1 MNINEYIENH
11 STVSVDKKAGLVTV
25 AMEVPLRKVIHYK
38 HQECDASQRVKLSAG
53 DIQSYLVNS
62 GMEILSI
69 RTNDSIDNNRKL
81 TALWEYNVTPV
92 INKKSKKNKRKSY
105 TEETVS
111 EITEDS
117 LREIIKNI
125 S

>member
-1 MNINEYIENH
+1 
-11 STVSVDKKAGLVTV
+11 
-25 AMEVPLRKVIHYK
+25 
-38 HQECDASQRVKLSAG
+38 
-53 DIQSYLVNS
+53 
-62 GMEILSI
+62 MEILSI
-69 RTNDSIDNNRKL
+69 RTNDSIDNNKKL

-92 INKKSKKNKRKSY
+92 TNKKSKKNKRRSY